1 MFGPWS
7 KEAKARNRAKQII
20 SQTQALLNKNS
31 SKISPESA
39 AVVNKRIA
47 GAEMALAGG
56 DTEEILR
63 KTSDLEGASRDYLSR
78 FAKSKL
84 RQNVEALVF
93 AVGLALLI
101 RTFVFQPF
109 KIPSGSMIPTL
120 LVGDHLL
127 VSKFIYGT
135 KIPFTDKI
143 VLPVEQIKRGDV
155 IVFTY
160 PNTEHDPSK
169 NGIYY
174 IKRVIGVPGD
184 SIDLDGRQLVING
197 QKVPLEYTGS
207 YTDERNGEQFDEYD
221 EDLFGEKHRVIF
233 RKGRDSTNKGSF
245 IPVSVV
251 PEGYVFVMGDNRD
264 NSQDSRFWGFVPE
277 GNIAGKAFLI
287 HWSWDFDNPDIGGKV
302 RWDRIL
308 SGID

>member
-1 MFGPWS
+1 MFGLWS
-7 KEAKARNRAKQII
+7 RESKARNRAKQSI
-20 SQTQALLNKNS
+20 SQTQTLLDKNS

-39 AVVNKRIA
+39 AVINKRIA
-47 GAEMALAGG
+47 VLEMALAGG
-56 DTEEILR
+56 DTEDIIR

-93 AVGLALLI
+93 AVALALLI

-127 VSKFIYGT
+127 VNKFIYGT
-135 KIPFTDKI
+135 KIPFTDKVI
-143 VLPVEQIKRGDV
+143 FPIEKIKRGDV

-174 IKRVIGVPGD
+174 IKRVVGVPGD
-184 SIDLDGRQLVING
+184 RIDLDGRQLVING
-197 QKVPLEYTGS
+197 QKVPLEFTGS
-207 YTDERNGEQFDEYD
+207 YVDERNGEQFDEYG
-221 EDLFGEKHRVIF
+221 EDLFGYKHTAIF
-233 RKGRDSTNKGSF
+233 RKGRESTNKGSF

-264 NSQDSRFWGFVPE
+264 NSQDSRFWGFVPVE
-277 GNIAGKAFLI
+277 NIAGKAFLI
-287 HWSWDFDNPDIGGKV
+287 HWSWDFDSPDIQNKV
-302 RWDRIL
+302 RWNRIL

>member
-7 KEAKARNRAKQII
+7 RESKAKKRAKQSI
-20 SQTQALLNKNS
+20 SQTQNLLNKNS

-39 AVVNKRIA
+39 DVINKRIA
-47 GAEMALAGG
+47 ALELALASG
-56 DTEEILR
+56 DTDDILR
-63 KTSDLEGASRDYLSR
+63 KNSDLEGTSGDYLSK

-93 AVGLALLI
+93 AVALALLI

-135 KIPFTDKI
+135 KIPFTDKVVFPI
-143 VLPVEQIKRGDV
+143 EKIKRGDV

-174 IKRVIGVPGD
+174 IKRVVGIPGD

-197 QKVPLEYTGS
+197 KKVSLTYTGS
-207 YTDERNGEQFDEYD
+207 YVDERNGEQFDEYN
-221 EDLFGEKHRVIF
+221 EDLLGHNHPVIF
-233 RKGRDSTNKGSF
+233 RKGRESTNKGSF

-264 NSQDSRFWGFVPE
+264 NSQDSRFWGFIPE
-277 GNIAGKAFLI
+277 EKIVGKAFLI
-287 HWSWDFDNPDIGGKV
+287 DWSWNSDNPDIQNKL
-302 RWDRIL
+302 RWKRL
-308 SGID
+308 FSSVE

>member
-1 MFGPWS
+1 MFGLWS
-7 KEAKARNRAKQII
+7 RESKARNRAKQSI
-20 SQTQALLNKNS
+20 SQTQTLLDKNS
-31 SKISPESA
+31 SKIGPESA
-39 AVVNKRIA
+39 AVINKRIA
-47 GAEMALAGG
+47 VLEMALAGG
-56 DTEEILR
+56 DTEDIIR

-93 AVGLALLI
+93 AVALALLI

-127 VSKFIYGT
+127 VNKFIYGT
-135 KIPFTDKI
+135 KIPFTGKVI
-143 VLPVEQIKRGDV
+143 FPIEKIKRGDV

-174 IKRVIGVPGD
+174 IKRVVGIPGD
-184 SIDLDGRQLVING
+184 RIDLDGRQLVING
-197 QKVPLEYTGS
+197 QRVPLEFTGS
-207 YTDERNGEQFDEYD
+207 YVDERNGEQFDEYG
-221 EDLFGEKHRVIF
+221 EDLLGYKHTAIF

-264 NSQDSRFWGFVPE
+264 NSQDSRFWGFVPVE
-277 GNIAGKAFLI
+277 NIAGKAFLI
-287 HWSWDFDNPDIGGKV
+287 HWSWDFDSPDIQDKV
-302 RWDRIL
+302 RWKRIL

>member
-1 MFGPWS
+1 MLGPWS

-20 SQTQALLNKNS
+20 SQTQALLNKNIK
-31 SKISPESA
+31 KISPESA
-39 AVVNKRIA
+39 AVVGNKIMV
-47 GAEMALAGG
+47 AETALSGG
-56 DTEEILR
+56 NTEEIVK
-63 KTSDLEGASRDYLSR
+63 KTSDLEGASRDYLSK

-93 AVGLALLI
+93 AVALALLI

-143 VLPVEQIKRGDV
+143 VLPIENIKRGDV

-169 NGIYY
+169 NGIFY
-174 IKRVIGVPGD
+174 IKRVVGIPGD

-197 QKVPLEYTGS
+197 QKVPLEFTGS
-207 YTDERNGEQFDEYD
+207 YMDERNGEQFDEYR
-221 EDLFGEKHRVIF
+221 EDLFGVEHRVIY
-233 RKGRDSTNKGSF
+233 RKGRDSTNKWSF
-245 IPVSVV
+245 IPLSVV

-264 NSQDSRFWGFVPE
+264 NSQDSRYWGFVPME
-277 GNIAGKAFLI
+277 NIAGRAFLI
-287 HWSWDFDNPDIGGKV
+287 HWSWDFDNPDIENKV
-302 RWDRIL
+302 RWNRIL
-308 SGID
+308 TGIE

>member
-1 MFGPWS
+1 MFGLWS
-7 KEAKARNRAKQII
+7 RESKARNRAKQSI
-20 SQTQALLNKNS
+20 SQTQTLLDKNS

-39 AVVNKRIA
+39 AVINKRIA
-47 GAEMALAGG
+47 VLEMALAGG
-56 DTEEILR
+56 DTDDIIR

-93 AVGLALLI
+93 AVALALLI

-127 VSKFIYGT
+127 VNKFIYGT
-135 KIPFTDKI
+135 KIPFTDKVFFPI
-143 VLPVEQIKRGDV
+143 EKIKRGDV

-174 IKRVIGVPGD
+174 IKRVVGIPGD
-184 SIDLDGRQLVING
+184 RIDLDGRQLVING
-197 QKVPLEYTGS
+197 QKVPLEFTGS
-207 YTDERNGEQFDEYD
+207 YVDERNGEQFDEYG
-221 EDLFGEKHRVIF
+221 EDLFGYKHTAIF
-233 RKGRDSTNKGSF
+233 RKGRESTNKGSF
-245 IPVSVV
+245 IPVSEV

-264 NSQDSRFWGFVPE
+264 NSQDSRFWGFVPVE
-277 GNIAGKAFLI
+277 NIAGKAFLI
-287 HWSWDFDNPDIGGKV
+287 HWSWDFDSPDIQNKV
-302 RWDRIL
+302 RWNRIL